1 MTKIAYI
8 VAVMYNI
15 KKYIIKTSGVTGVI
29 EKNEVFKNQIEPLKS
44 IFTKKWDFSKVVTSG
59 LNLSE
64 MVNYIEIINV
74 IKNTNFL

>member
-29 EKNEVFKNQIEPLKS
+29 EKNELFKN
-44 IFTKKWDFSKVVTSG
+44 
-59 LNLSE
+59 
-64 MVNYIEIINV
+64 
-74 IKNTNFL
+74 